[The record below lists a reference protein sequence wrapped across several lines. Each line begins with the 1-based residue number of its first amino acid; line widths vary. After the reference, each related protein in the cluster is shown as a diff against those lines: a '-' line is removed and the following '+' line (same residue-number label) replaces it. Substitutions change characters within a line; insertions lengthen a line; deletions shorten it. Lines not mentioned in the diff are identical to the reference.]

1 MYTQDNLMQLT
12 NNRLF
17 NLKHIISHVN
27 KFIKMGTIIL
37 PIITLGACGA
47 KTMTTATKTTFD
59 WLPSESSPK
68 YYLMKVI
75 SGSFHFKDGGGA
87 YVPSGSAIYEL
98 DWGKHHSTH
107 ISGAALKP
115 IPNKLSITFFS
126 YTENKFYQGEF
137 DLPYDEMLSLFQQGY
152 YSTKARENVTYHRIV
167 AGISPSGGVAV
178 WLNGLNRKIQ
188 VFYGKAKEVD
198 LDWSLVT
205 VTADEIPRE
214 TYIKEI
220 VEESISKEAFA
231 KLQQNGVPLDLW
243 DNYQQ
248 RYHWQ
253 LNLLTENRAPKLVEK
268 IEYVNGEVDYFF
280 YPLAADI
287 ASQTRAVPKFLYY
300 SWKSPTGELLD
311 LHFTFDVEELNAI
324 FKQFEV
330 KQPTTAAAP
339 MLLTL
344 QLWEHKDG
352 RRWGVAVQ
360 RDEEEVILKKVKLKQ
375 YRSSSDLDDAD
386 AFYQDDE

>member
-1 MYTQDNLMQLT
+1 MRKLINL
-12 NNRLF
+12 
-17 NLKHIISHVN
+17 
-27 KFIKMGTIIL
+27 IL
-37 PIITLGACGA
+37 PTLMLAGCGA
-47 KTMTTATKTTFD
+47 TTMTTTKTTFD

-68 YYLMKVI
+68 YYPMEVI
-75 SGSFHFKDGGGA
+75 SGTFHFKEGGGA
-87 YVPSGSAIYEL
+87 YVPSGSFIYEL

-126 YTENKFYQGEF
+126 YTENKFYQGDF
-137 DLPYDEMLSLFQQGY
+137 DLPYDEILTLFQQGY

-188 VFYGKAKEVD
+188 VFYGKAKEIELNWEVMEIE
-198 LDWSLVT
+198 
-205 VTADEIPRE
+205 DEVRND
-214 TYIKEI
+214 YVKEI
-220 VEESISKEAFA
+220 VAESIPKEAFK

-280 YPLAADI
+280 YPLTADI
-287 ASQTRAVPKFLYY
+287 AKKTRAVPKFLYY
-300 SWKSPTGELLD
+300 SWKTPEGKPLD
-311 LHFTFDVEELNAI
+311 LHYTFDVDEITAVFKDFEARKPATAEEPI
-324 FKQFEV
+324 
-330 KQPTTAAAP
+330 
-339 MLLTL
+339 LLSL
-344 QLWEHKDG
+344 YLWEHKDG

-360 RDEEEVILKKVKLKQ
+360 RGDEETILKKVKFKQ
-375 YRSSSDLDDAD
+375 YRSSSELDDAD